1 MFIKFVY
8 KVKKL
13 RKYFHP
19 PHIPPYICMRLRTCN
34 AESQTKRFQFY
45 RRRQCFGTLY
55 ITYFLT
61 LSRPMLSAK
70 FFQAFWALIWLA
82 WAIKYYN
89 ITYPGSKHQ
98 LTIYSYIHKY
108 GTLHFSGTL
117 FEHCTV
123 CKRPYDKKIK
133 NKNLLSSIP
142 NYNHRV
148 KKIQK
153 QPCFGLIE
161 FNILVLLWF
170 WLYKVCFSEGPSL

>member
-19 PHIPPYICMRLRTCN
+19 PHIPPYTVYVCDCARAMPRAKQNVR
-34 AESQTKRFQFY
+34 KRFQFY

-98 LTIYSYIHKY
+98 LTIYSYPYIHKY

-133 NKNLLSSIP
+133 NENLLLPIP

-148 KKIQK
+148 KKI
-153 QPCFGLIE
+153 
-161 FNILVLLWF
+161 
-170 WLYKVCFSEGPSL
+170 